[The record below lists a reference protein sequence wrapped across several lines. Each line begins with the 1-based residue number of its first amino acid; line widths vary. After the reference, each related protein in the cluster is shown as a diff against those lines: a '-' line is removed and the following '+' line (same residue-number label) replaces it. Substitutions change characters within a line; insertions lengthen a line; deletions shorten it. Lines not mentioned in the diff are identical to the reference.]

1 MAGNGSTLATMSAN
15 SDCRSSSGEI
25 REDGSRYLVVVDGE
39 PREASRRFTEA
50 AHTLAR
56 LIADRL
62 RGGSRDWGVRATCSR
77 GNFAVAFGNL
87 AGGGGAP
94 VDNQCLRRVL
104 PPSPPDNV
112 HAALERVARVIG
124 ECCK

>member
-1 MAGNGSTLATMSAN
+1 MAGNGSTVATMSAN
-15 SDCRSSSGEI
+15 SDGRSSSGEI
-25 REDGSRYLVVVDGE
+25 RRTARGTWSSWMDSRERPPAGL
-39 PREASRRFTEA
+39 REA

-56 LIADRL
+56 LITDRL

-94 VDNQCLRRVL
+94 IDNQCLRRVL
-104 PPSPPDNV
+104 PPSPPDDV
-112 HAALERVARVIG
+112 HAGVERMARVIR